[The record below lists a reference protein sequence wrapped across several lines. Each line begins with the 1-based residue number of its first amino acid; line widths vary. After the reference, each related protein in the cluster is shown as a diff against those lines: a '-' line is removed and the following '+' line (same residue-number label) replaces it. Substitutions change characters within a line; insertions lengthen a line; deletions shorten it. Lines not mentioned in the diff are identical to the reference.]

1 MLCARLALLLA
12 LSPHGSM
19 CRGGHQVLRIR
30 ASAIGCGHTVPGP
43 HQVRCS
49 PKGKVIGLQGETAT
63 RGLVEQNCEA
73 QGAGLALADA
83 AQKKV
88 LRDAAVDYG
97 IDQQN
102 VTAFQTGRLFPG
114 GRRGTAGEKD
124 LAPRPASE
132 FDIADVFADEV
143 ERDGNANMANEV
155 GGKNKGSIHSYD
167 NIQFS
172 AVACA
177 GDFAAQR
184 LEAIR
189 NARSRV
195 SCYIRHRY
203 ATETS
208 VITTPLRVD
217 GFAAKS
223 TATGKPRDQTTDPP
237 EVRTG
242 QATFCQRLTPA
253 SFKSRDNL
261 WRFRWPSGCTESPGL
276 QLRTTRGERNESRS
290 RTAPVTIVSRPST
303 GQSITRNRRQ
313 HECSTSGTS
322 ASPV

>member
-12 LSPHGSM
+12 LSPHGSVG
-19 CRGGHQVLRIR
+19 RDGHQIPRIR
-30 ASAIGCGHTVPGP
+30 VRAIGRGQPVARP
-43 HQVRCS
+43 HYFRCS
-49 PKGKVIGLQGETAT
+49 PKGKVIGLERDPAT

-88 LRDAAVDYG
+88 LRDAAVEHR

-102 VTAFQTGRLFPG
+102 VTAFQTGLPFPG
-114 GRRGTAGEKD
+114 GRSATAGEKN
-124 LAPRPASE
+124 LAARPTGE

-143 ERDGNANMANEV
+143 ERDGNANMANKV
-155 GGKNKGSIHSYD
+155 GGENKGSIHSYD
-167 NIQFS
+167 DIQFS
-172 AVACA
+172 AVTCA
-177 GDFAAQR
+177 GDFAAQK
-184 LEAIR
+184 LDAIR
-189 NARSRV
+189 NARSRI
-195 SCYIRHRY
+195 SCYVRHRY

-242 QATFCQRLTPA
+242 QETFCQRLTPA
-253 SFKSRDNL
+253 SLKSRDNL
-261 WRFRWPSGCTESPGL
+261 WRFWWPSGCTESPGL
-276 QLRTTRGERNESRS
+276 QLR
-290 RTAPVTIVSRPST
+290 P
-303 GQSITRNRRQ
+303 
-313 HECSTSGTS
+313 
-322 ASPV
+322 